1 MNTIL
6 GQPLLIIFN
15 LIIEINTSIM
25 FAFSL
30 TEVELSKVIKKS
42 IFISIV
48 VGGLYYYLITF
59 TTNKFSLLLIFL
71 SIIPLIY
78 FFMKL
83 PFSQVIII
91 VLLALTFDLCIVKLL
106 EYNILNILLVK
117 NNIEGDVII
126 KSSVTIFQFLTNIVI
141 TMIIYNNSVVYF
153 PNFVFE
159 DKILDKGSS
168 DYYSI
173 SIYLIG
179 FILFNLNFVLY
190 IMFLELHYFRSNFR
204 IILVFL
210 SIIISSLIL
219 FYLRANIQYKKRLKE
234 LLSDSQHQKE
244 ILSYYNVIR
253 SQRHD
258 FNFHLNAI
266 YALINDKNYLDCKRY
281 IEDIAKDAGYIN
293 ELLPLYHPIIGA
305 MLNTF
310 KEVANQN
317 GIQVNY
323 FIYDNLKSMPCSVYE
338 MNKILGNLI
347 QNAIDELKEKNE
359 NNPKIDVDI
368 SKERGS
374 IIVKVTNSTSLL
386 ENEIKNIFKVG
397 YTTKRQHEG
406 LGLPMVQKILN
417 KYNGII
423 YSEILDKE
431 ISFIVRIP
439 IA

>member
-1 MNTIL
+1 MYSIL
-6 GQPLLIIFN
+6 VHPILVIIN
-15 LIIEINTSIM
+15 LIIEINTSII

-30 TEVELSKVIKKS
+30 TEVKLSKVLKKS
-42 IFISIV
+42 IFISII
-48 VGGLYYYLITF
+48 VGILFYYFITF
-59 TTNKFSLLLIFL
+59 TNNKFSLLLTFL
-71 SIIPLIY
+71 IIIPFIY
-78 FFMKL
+78 FFIKL

-91 VLLALTFDLCIVKLL
+91 VLVALTFNLCIVKLL
-106 EYNILNILLVK
+106 EYNIFNILLVK
-117 NNIEGDVII
+117 NNIAEDVVIN
-126 KSSVTIFQFLTNIVI
+126 SSVIIFQFLTNIVI
-141 TMIIYNNSVVYF
+141 TMIIYNNSIVFF
-153 PNFVFE
+153 PNFIFE
-159 DKILDKGSS
+159 DKILDNNSS
-168 DYYSI
+168 DYYNI
-173 SIYLIG
+173 SIYSIE

-190 IMFLELHYFRSNFR
+190 IMFLELHYFRFNFR
-204 IILVFL
+204 VLLVFL
-210 SIIISSLIL
+210 SIIISSLLL
-219 FYLRANIQYKKRLKE
+219 FYLRASIQYKSRLRE

-266 YALINDKNYLDCKRY
+266 YALINDKNYLDCKKY
-281 IEDIAKDAGYIN
+281 IEDIVKDAGYIN

-310 KEVANQN
+310 KEIANQN
-317 GIQVNY
+317 GIQINY

-347 QNAIDELKEKNE
+347 QNAIDELKGKNE
-359 NNPKIDVDI
+359 NTPKIDVDI

-374 IIVKVTNSTSLL
+374 IIVKVTNYTNLL
-386 ENEIKNIFKVG
+386 EGEVENIFKVG

-406 LGLPMVQKILN
+406 LGLPMIQKILN

-423 YSEILDKE
+423 YSEILDRE
-431 ISFIVRIP
+431 ISFTVRIP

>member
-266 YALINDKNYLDCKRY
+266 YALINDKNYLDCKKY
-281 IEDIAKDAGYIN
+281 IEDIVKDAGYIN

>member
-234 LLSDSQHQKE
+234 LLSDSQHQRE

-281 IEDIAKDAGYIN
+281 IEDIVKDAGYIN

>member
-281 IEDIAKDAGYIN
+281 IEDIVKDAGYIN